1 MVYVIYNEAND
12 INDFVA
18 DSKESALMR
27 AGELI
32 DQGIDVSY
40 LVLKYDLSY
49 DDYMDAL
56 DEVEEYFRGQ
66 YSLKGFVEQFGAGV
80 PLHQITP
87 AEAERLINL
96 APEEKTFVVMH
107 IEDSTLLAE
116 LSRRMSEYR
125 KYADKILTAND
136 ELRIFI

>member
-1 MVYVIYNEAND
+1 MVYVIYNLKDD
-12 INDFVA
+12 INDFVT

-32 DQGIDVSY
+32 DQGIEADY
-40 LVLKYDLSY
+40 QVLMYKMTY

-56 DEVEEYFRGQ
+56 DADDHLSGSYG
-66 YSLKGFVEQFGAGV
+66 LKWFVSQLGV
-80 PLHQITP
+80 GPDLNMITP

-96 APEEKTFVVMH
+96 SPEEKAFVVMH

-125 KYADKILTAND
+125 KYADKILTANE

>member
-1 MVYVIYNEAND
+1 MVYVIYNLTDD

-32 DQGIDVSY
+32 DQDVDY
-40 LVLKYDLSY
+40 NYQVLKYNMTY
-49 DDYMDAL
+49 NDYMDAL
-56 DEVEEYFRGQ
+56 DADDHLSGSYG
-66 YSLKGFVEQFGAGV
+66 LKGFVNQFGAG
-80 PLHQITP
+80 PDLNMITP

-96 APEEKTFVVMH
+96 SPEEKAFVVMH

-125 KYADKILTAND
+125 KYADKILTANE

>member
-1 MVYVIYNEAND
+1 MVYVFYYRTDD
-12 INDFVA
+12 INTFVT

-32 DQGIDVSY
+32 DQGTDGSY

-49 DDYMDAL
+49 NDYMDAL
-56 DEVEEYFRGQ
+56 DAEEYFRGQ
-66 YSLKGFVEQFGAGV
+66 YSIKGFVEQFGAEA
-80 PLHQITP
+80 PLHLITP

-96 APEEKTFVVMH
+96 APEEKAFVVMH

-125 KYADKILTAND
+125 KYTEKIGTAND
-136 ELRIFI
+136 ELRIFV

>member
-1 MVYVIYNEAND
+1 MTYVIYNIPND

-32 DQGIDVSY
+32 DQGVDIDY
-40 LVLKYDLSY
+40 QVLKYDMTY

-56 DEVEEYFRGQ
+56 DADEHLSGS
-66 YSLKGFVEQFGAGV
+66 YSLKGFVNQIGAG
-80 PLHQITP
+80 PDLNMITP

-96 APEEKTFVVMH
+96 APEEKAFVVMH
-107 IEDSTLLAE
+107 IDDSTLLAE

-125 KYADKILTAND
+125 KYAEKIGNAND

>member
-1 MVYVIYNEAND
+1 MVYVIYNTPND
-12 INDFVA
+12 INDFWS
-18 DSKESALMR
+18 DSKESVLIR

-32 DQGIDVSY
+32 DRGVDADYQ
-40 LVLKYDLSY
+40 VLKYDTTY

-56 DEVEEYFRGQ
+56 DVDSYLSGT
-66 YSLKGFVEQFGAGV
+66 YSLKGFVNQFGAG
-80 PLHQITP
+80 PDFNTITP

-96 APEEKTFVVMH
+96 APEEKAFVVMH

-136 ELRIFI
+136 ELRIFV

>member
-1 MVYVIYNEAND
+1 MVYVIYNISND
-12 INDFVA
+12 INDFVTG
-18 DSKESALMR
+18 SKESALMR

-32 DQGIDVSY
+32 DQGIDSGY
-40 LVLKYDLSY
+40 QVLKYDMTY
-49 DDYMDAL
+49 DDYMDAFDADDHL
-56 DEVEEYFRGQ
+56 SGKYG
-66 YSLKGFVEQFGAGV
+66 LMGFVNQFGAG
-80 PLHQITP
+80 PDLHMITP

-96 APEEKTFVVMH
+96 APEEKAFVVMH

>member
-1 MVYVIYNEAND
+1 MTYVIYNIPND

-32 DQGIDVSY
+32 DQGIDADY
-40 LVLKYDLSY
+40 QVLKYDMTY

-56 DEVEEYFRGQ
+56 DSDEYLSES
-66 YSLKGFVEQFGAGV
+66 YNLKRFVTQIGTG
-80 PLHQITP
+80 PDLNMITP

-96 APEEKTFVVMH
+96 APEEKAFVVMH

-125 KYADKILTAND
+125 KYAEKIGTAND

>member
-1 MVYVIYNEAND
+1 MVYVIYNRTND

-32 DQGIDVSY
+32 DQDVDY
-40 LVLKYDLSY
+40 NYQVLKYNMTY
-49 DDYMDAL
+49 NDYMDAL
-56 DEVEEYFRGQ
+56 DADDHLSGSYG
-66 YSLKGFVEQFGAGV
+66 LKEFVNQFGAG
-80 PLHQITP
+80 PDLNIITP

-96 APEEKTFVVMH
+96 SPEEKAFVVMH

-125 KYADKILTAND
+125 KYADKILTATD

>member
-1 MVYVIYNEAND
+1 MVYVIYNRTED
-12 INDFVA
+12 INDLVA

-32 DQGIDVSY
+32 DQGIDGDYV
-40 LVLKYDLSY
+40 VLKYNLSY
-49 DDYMDAL
+49 DDYLDAV
-56 DEVEEYFRGQ
+56 DDYKYFRGQ
-66 YSLKGFVEQFGAGV
+66 YSLKDFVNQLGAE
-80 PLHQITP
+80 PDFNIITP

-96 APEEKTFVVMH
+96 APEEKSFVVMH

-125 KYADKILTAND
+125 KYAEKIGTAND

>member
-1 MVYVIYNEAND
+1 MVYVIYHTTDD

-32 DQGIDVSY
+32 DQGIDGGY
-40 LVLKYDLSY
+40 LVFKYDLSY

-56 DEVEEYFRGQ
+56 DADEYLKGQ
-66 YSLKGFVEQFGAGV
+66 YSLKGFVEQFGAEA

-96 APEEKTFVVMH
+96 APEEKAFVVMH

-125 KYADKILTAND
+125 KYAEKIGTAND
-136 ELRIFI
+136 ELRIFV

>member
-1 MVYVIYNEAND
+1 MTYVIYNIPND

-32 DQGIDVSY
+32 DQGIDADY
-40 LVLKYDLSY
+40 QVLKYDMTY

-56 DEVEEYFRGQ
+56 DADDYLRGS
-66 YSLKGFVEQFGAGV
+66 YSLIGFVNQMDIV
-80 PLHQITP
+80 PDLNIITP

-96 APEEKTFVVMH
+96 APEEKAFVVMH

-125 KYADKILTAND
+125 KYAEKIGTAND
-136 ELRIFI
+136 ELRIFV

>member
-1 MVYVIYNEAND
+1 MTYVIYNIPND

-32 DQGIDVSY
+32 DQGIDADY
-40 LVLKYDLSY
+40 QVLKYDMTY

-56 DEVEEYFRGQ
+56 DSDEYLSES
-66 YSLKGFVEQFGAGV
+66 YSLKRFVSQIGAG
-80 PLHQITP
+80 PNLNMITP

-96 APEEKTFVVMH
+96 APEEKAFVVMH

-125 KYADKILTAND
+125 KYAEKIGTAND
-136 ELRIFI
+136 ELRIFV

>member
-32 DQGIDVSY
+32 DQGIDIGY

-56 DEVEEYFRGQ
+56 DADEYFRGQ
-66 YSLKGFVEQFGAGV
+66 YSIKGFVEQFGAEA

-96 APEEKTFVVMH
+96 APEEKAFVMMH

-136 ELRIFI
+136 ELRIFV